1 MVVVPV
7 VVGVVLVGDIVGPLV
22 GVRVGLVVGLANGAD
37 VGAPH
42 HPWASLTGRTTVV
55 GDDELE
61 EDSPRFGQ
69 SQLPG
74 SEIATAHLQTG
85 ISPIHLTP
93 EAPINPPG
101 NKKRQMKPGL
111 T

>member
-1 MVVVPV
+1 
-7 VVGVVLVGDIVGPLV
+7 
-22 GVRVGLVVGLANGAD
+22 AD
-37 VGAPH
+37 VGIPH

-74 SEIATAHLQTG
+74 SEIATAHLQAG
-85 ISPIHLTP
+85 ISPINLTWNHRSIHP
-93 EAPINPPG
+93 AIKNA
-101 NKKRQMKPGL
+101 K
-111 T
+111 